1 VKDETMYPELNYV
14 ENVDEIQV
22 KPQKVESDM
31 EFANNN
37 PPNIFE
43 IVSLPPLQRIESR
56 QLMEYDDV
64 TDNKKLTVENTKEVF
79 EKAGKYV
86 LNMGYVRNLIHLIN
100 VSFNR

>member
-1 VKDETMYPELNYV
+1 
-14 ENVDEIQV
+14 
-22 KPQKVESDM
+22 
-31 EFANNN
+31 
-37 PPNIFE
+37 
-43 IVSLPPLQRIESR
+43 
-56 QLMEYDDV
+56 MEYDDV